1 MQTTAE
7 KLGWIVKVLGKKQV
21 TVLFSVNCTLS
32 SRQISFKC

>member
-7 KLGWIVKVLGKKQV
+7 KLEWIVKVLGKKQV
-21 TVLFSVNCTLS
+21 TVLFSVNSTLS